1 MNNTQDHINS
11 ICVSEQDYLI
21 LSTKLL
27 PETERKRLAE
37 SGLLLKEV
45 PFIKKKYRSLN
56 LPDLKDTKA
65 IFTSVQAV
73 KALQFNNFD
82 FSKIATAFCVGGR
95 TVNVLNRLGVEV
107 AVSAKNAREL
117 GSKIAGEYRK
127 EHFMAFSG
135 NLRRD
140 ELFEIMAQS
149 HVEVEEIVVYDTI
162 IHKRL
167 LDKQFG
173 RILFFSPSGVKSYV
187 FGGNNTHADVYCLGS
202 TTAEEAGRHFNRV
215 HIAPKPTINSLVEY
229 VINDIKNHEQNQ
241 KIKK

>member
-1 MNNTQDHINS
+1 M
-11 ICVSEQDYLI
+11 
-21 LSTKLL
+21 STKLL

-95 TVNVLNRLGVEV
+95 TVNMLNRLGVEV

-117 GSKIAGEYRK
+117 GSKITGEYRK

-149 HVEVEEIVVYDTI
+149 HVEVEEVVVYDI
-162 IHKRL
+162 IILKRL
-167 LDKQFG
+167 LGEQFS
-173 RILFFSPSGVKSYV
+173 RILFFSPSGLKGYV
-187 FGGNNTHADVYCLGS
+187 FGGNTTHADVYCLGS